1 MANIIKES
9 GFNAIDKINMISI
22 PMDIKKK
29 VNEQLVVV
37 GACIYE
43 KPDKETGEVVRV
55 GAVRTVDGDIYGF
68 TSGTLQDCTD
78 ALIDIFDDGAT
89 SITIQPISG
98 QSNAG
103 RTFYQFK
110 VLAVD

>member
-9 GFNAIDKINMISI
+9 GFNAIDKINMVSI

-29 VNEQLVVV
+29 VNEQLVIV
-37 GACIYE
+37 GGCIYE

-78 ALIDIFDDGAT
+78 ALIDIFNDGAT